1 VDLHHLALG
10 FGLGLAVAAVV
21 GPISLL
27 CMRTVLRGSLAGGIA
42 IGAGAAVIDAS
53 YATLGSLG
61 AGRLL
66 DFGGL
71 RLAIGLIGCAV
82 LAVLGLRTLWSA
94 FRVRLG
100 GESPAEVASPARAFG
115 TSLAATASNPSTI
128 LSWGAVF
135 AAASTTGA
143 GSRAG
148 DTALLLA
155 GVGLGTLTWFTA
167 LSLALAAARPRV
179 GPRLLPAIDA
189 GAGIGLL
196 GFAGALGWRTLRD

>member
-1 VDLHHLALG
+1 MSFHALAVG
-10 FGLGLAVAAVV
+10 FGLGLAVAAAV

-61 AGRLL
+61 ASGLL
-66 DFGGL
+66 ELEAL
-71 RLAIGLIGCAV
+71 RVAMTLLGCVV

-100 GESPAEVASPARAFG
+100 GESIQEVGSPLRAFL

-128 LSWGAVF
+128 LSWAAVF
-135 AAASTTGA
+135 AAASTAGA
-143 GSRAG
+143 AET
-148 DTALLLA
+148 TAETATLLA
-155 GVGLGTLTWFTA
+155 GVGLGTLTWFTC

-196 GFAGALGWRTLRD
+196 GFAGVLGWRGLRE